1 MVTGPSVA
9 MRKFVTQRLRRVLRG
24 MLFDIVVGRH
34 DDETTGTIT
43 VDINLRASS
52 IGVSGNGQSTGQMYL
67 PANLM
72 DLLDWQALDHQNTSI
87 GNVVFGRRREDPSPV
102 SFC

>member
-52 IGVSGNGQSTGQMYL
+52 IGVSGNGQGERGRLCCSL
-67 PANLM
+67 RPARLSW
-72 DLLDWQALDHQNTSI
+72 LQSELSLEP
-87 GNVVFGRRREDPSPV
+87 G
-102 SFC
+102 